1 MGCGCSVPTPISDQ
15 QKDKIYELGAKQ
27 MMKRCLVYGYK
38 HKADIKVKAPTE
50 ELAQIRRFHEK
61 LEEWEK
67 NVAAKV
73 DGAKDSVN
81 EKIDKGADKIG
92 DAATKIG
99 GNLFGAG
106 VDMLAGAAATVVTAG
121 MEGAAAVSGAV
132 AELALKGLAKTLG
145 AAIHAIDK
153 PFEDVA
159 NDIFEAKKEKIVEMY
174 CKIIGDKV
182 KIEGAIKL
190 VRGDPPHDQAK
201 EGKVGDTKSGS
212 ACVLLM
218 QQNVTVKMQT
228 ELHKVVQEEINKH
241 AVTKACDVLVETYNK
256 IIKEVGEIEALKK
269 IVGGELKLDINTYIV
284 NQCII
289 EFFTLMAKR
298 EVEIRTNESLKKEE
312 GGLSEMPK
320 NISLGV
326 QWFSRLDF
334 STLY

>member
-1 MGCGCSVPTPISDQ
+1 
-15 QKDKIYELGAKQ
+15 

-38 HKADIKVKAPTE
+38 NKADIKVKAPTE

-81 EKIDKGADKIG
+81 EKIDKGADKLG
-92 DAATKIG
+92 DAATKFG
-99 GNLFGAG
+99 GNVFGAV
-106 VDMLAGAAATVVTAG
+106 VDCAAGAAATVVTAG

-201 EGKVGDTKSGS
+201 EGKVGDKISSS

-218 QQNVTVKMQT
+218 QQNVTELMQT
-228 ELHKVVQEEINKH
+228 ELHTVVQEEINKH
-241 AVTKACDVLVETYNK
+241 AVTKACDVLIETYNR
-256 IIKEVGEIEALKK
+256 IIKETENIEVLQK
-269 IVGGELKLDINTYIV
+269 ISGGPLKLDINTHIV

-298 EVEIRTNESLKKEE
+298 EVEIRTNEDLKKAE
-312 GGLSEMPK
+312 GALSEMPK
-320 NISLGV
+320 IFHLV
-326 QWFSRLDF
+326 FSGFQDWTFAHYTDMNGEFEKLMKWAF
-334 STLY
+334 QPQGL